1 MSIGNAESEI
11 FEYWEDMSHIFVSL
25 FVKELLVECSLK
37 IMNKKKKLEI
47 RRGFKQGCTF
57 TQ

>member
-37 IMNKKKKLEI
+37 IMNKKKTRNKKRL
-47 RRGFKQGCTF
+47 
-57 TQ
+57 